1 LRFKSIL
8 PSARLALWF
17 LVCFLLLYG
26 LACSALFVEYVNPS
40 FHGGN
45 DLNIGADSGTY
56 LTAARATTDG
66 NLGIIGVIPTLI
78 SFQGQYL
85 GPVLIAAFLGT
96 TTRIAIFNGFLF
108 VLGIWIASRLPNV
121 RALPFFLL
129 LILNPTTTASIL
141 TLNKEILAYISTILF
156 IRYLTSQQRS
166 KFILFL
172 ALVFALGARWEQCA
186 IFIIF
191 LLVKHRWSFLRK
203 HHGAT
208 LLFMIAGITI
218 LWPILVHSG
227 VVDMTSLLSTAQG
240 AQSHSLSIL
249 NSIQSSFGFPVV
261 LIPKMFADMFGV
273 SWNPFYLIGLIF
285 SGDFTDFQN
294 NFISPVQNLAMMFVV
309 LLAVW
314 RHVFNLKKE
323 TVFLMTM
330 YLIMSAT
337 APIYQPRYQYPI
349 YVLLCLEI
357 TGLISPMGNT
367 SNEKRGRK
375 RGVLLAAGAPSVT
388 NFT

>member
-1 LRFKSIL
+1 M
-8 PSARLALWF
+8 
-17 LVCFLLLYG
+17 LLYG

-45 DLNIGADSGTY
+45 NLSIGADSTTY

-66 NLGIIGVIPTLI
+66 GLGIVGVIPTLI

-85 GPVLIAAFLGT
+85 GPVLIAVFLGT

-108 VLGIWIASRLPNV
+108 VLGIWIASRLPGV

-156 IRYLTSQQRS
+156 IRYLTSRQMS
-166 KFILFL
+166 KFILFFAL
-172 ALVFALGARWEQCA
+172 AFALGARWEQCA
-186 IFIIF
+186 IFVIF
-191 LLVKHRWSFLRK
+191 LFVKHRWSFLRK
-203 HHGAT
+203 HHVAT
-208 LLFMIAGITI
+208 LLLMIGGITI

-227 VVDMTSLLSTAQG
+227 VVDMTSLLNTAQD

-249 NSIQSSFGFPVV
+249 NSIQASFGFPVV
-261 LIPKMFADMFGV
+261 LIPKTFADMFGV
-273 SWNPFYLIGLIF
+273 SWNPFYLASLIF

-294 NFISPVQNLAMMFVV
+294 NFISPVQNLSMMFVV
-309 LLAVW
+309 FIAVW
-314 RHVFNLKKE
+314 RHIFNIRKE
-323 TVFLMTM
+323 TIFLMAM

-357 TGLISPMGNT
+357 TGLVSPKVNT
-367 SNEKRGRK
+367 LHERKGRL
-375 RGVLLAAGAPSVT
+375 RRFLFPASASSVT